1 MFKNCAPFKNCR
13 TETNAIFVD
22 EANFINITMPMYNL
36 MEYSNN
42 YSDTSGSLWQF
53 KRDEIE
59 NNANNLTFPNCS
71 SFEYISKFVNNTD
84 NTGNDA
90 IANAAKAAFKITS
103 AKLYAPIVTLLTAD
117 NAKLSKLLSKEFKR
131 LVYWNKYKVIDNR
144 LLEINDA
151 NVERPIRELL
161 DARYQEVKRLLVLAY
176 DNTAGNNLVSVDSFK
191 NHFLPR
197 VQIES

>member
-13 TETNAIFVD
+13 TETNATFVD

-36 MEYSNN
+36 MEYSDN

-59 NNANNLTFPNCS
+59 NNANNLTFANCS

-176 DNTAGNNLVSVDSFK
+176 DNTAGNNLVSVDFFK
-191 NHFLPR
+191 KHFLPR
-197 VQIES
+197 VQI